1 MGNLSF
7 CLFLKSDIFKD
18 AILSALRHPRILLFH
33 ILATIRA
40 LIAADV
46 ETKQADPW
54 SLFPVMAE
62 IHRKTT
68 EKMTK
73 NCLKWCRPI
82 PLIIGCE
89 HSFTSKSGT
98 SIGDLPSQVI
108 VVFL

>member
-1 MGNLSF
+1 MGILSF

-18 AILSALRHPRILLFH
+18 AILSALRQVRILRFH

-40 LIAADV
+40 LIAPRT
-46 ETKQADPW
+46 ETKQADPG
-54 SLFPVMAE
+54 SLFPGLAG

-73 NCLKWCRPI
+73 NCLKWCKPI